1 MALEA
6 IEAAQAKLRH
16 SRGELLGLLDGKEG
30 ADAPHFPRSATMR
43 FLANSGAAQA
53 VLMGVAPRLFKLLR
67 FAPLARSLFS
77 RR

>member
-6 IEAAQAKLRH
+6 VELAQARLRA
-16 SRGELLGLLDGKEG
+16 SRLELQELLDGQNP
-30 ADAPHFPRSATMR
+30 DASHFPRSATMR
-43 FLANSGAAQA
+43 FLTGTGAAQA
-53 VLMGVAPRLFKLLR
+53 VLMGVAPRFLQLLR